1 MFNNGLKQPDHS
13 NPVIT
18 HYCRIINKTIFV
30 DGAEVFRGEAT
41 SLEEFLLA
49 AYQNLMIDYP
59 KFYKMDS
66 LSKAG
71 LLAAELLIR
80 KNGGLSLSPDKISL
94 VLSNA
99 HASLDTDVRYA
110 TASRSVPSPALF
122 VYTLPNIVAGEICIR
137 HKIKGENAF
146 FVSERFDSLLLSS
159 YVSMLPDDNL
169 CLAGWV
175 DVMGE
180 HHDVFLYLQDNS
192 SPGWPHNAST
202 LNELYKQAYGTVNG

>member
-1 MFNNGLKQPDHS
+1 MFNRGLKPPDIKFHQ
-13 NPVIT
+13 VIT
-18 HYCRIINKTIFV
+18 HHCRIVNKTIFV
-30 DGAEVFRGEAT
+30 DGIELFRGNGT
-41 SLEEFLLA
+41 LDNFFLQ
-49 AYQNLMIDYP
+49 AYTALKIDYP
-59 KFYKMDS
+59 KFYKMDN

-71 LLAAELLIR
+71 FLAAEVLL
-80 KNGGLSLSPDKISL
+80 KNQTNRYPGEKIAV

-110 TASRSVPSPALF
+110 NASRSVPSPALF

-146 FVSERFDSLLLSS
+146 FVSESFDAGLLAT
-159 YVSMLPDDNL
+159 YVSLTKNDKL

-180 HHDVFLYLQDNS
+180 HHDVFLYLQDNA
-192 SPGWPHNAST
+192 GEGRPHTAET
-202 LNELYKQAYGTVNG
+202 LNELYNQQYGTVNG